1 MKHCPACNFTFPDF
15 HRVCDFDGTELVQDP
30 ERQALMRVPKRFP
43 HPRRSLKKPMLLTSL
58 AVLGL
63 FLSAVFI
70 GYLESPTPYIP
81 AIVKNQEVQNSP
93 RLTHVARPTSQSDH
107 VKKKTEPSK
116 RTGSR
121 SVRVAVSSTARLRQR
136 SIADSRSRNDVIER
150 TRDSKLTS
158 AEKSPKIV
166 AILKTTWKVLKKP
179 FDF

>member
-15 HRVCDFDGTELVQDP
+15 HRVCDFDGTELIQDP
-30 ERQALMRVPKRFP
+30 ERQSLMRVPKRFP

-70 GYLESPTPYIP
+70 GYLESPPPSIP
-81 AIVKNQEVQNSP
+81 AIVRNQESENSP
-93 RLTHVARPTSQSDH
+93 RVTPVARTTSQSDD
-107 VKKKTEPSK
+107 VKRKPESSK
-116 RTGSR
+116 RTGRR
-121 SVRVAVSSTARLRQR
+121 SVRVAVSSTARPRQR
-136 SIADSRSRNDVIER
+136 SVADSRSRNDVIAG
-150 TRDSKLTS
+150 TRDSKRTS
-158 AEKSPKIV
+158 GEKSPKVV